1 MSLSKLGSPA
11 LKRSPHATLARA
23 LEGPPVQDMSIP
35 VFGRLSVTITHA
47 ASQELLKDTG
57 NFAVDARN
65 AGHKSAF
72 GIPFLPKS
80 LKVLSAN
87 VLTMDD
93 PDHRRLRKLV
103 DGPFRRTAVDAL
115 RDRISAQVTRLL
127 DGMEAAGET
136 DIVAG
141 LFRPL
146 PLQVI
151 CDMLGLGENRQQLF
165 ALFNGIAAGSTTWG
179 MIRAIR
185 QIGPVQQFF
194 REEFARVRAEPRPGL
209 ISELVHA
216 EADGDRMSEDE
227 LLAMVFVLFAAGHE
241 TTTHLMSCGL
251 YTLITEPGALE
262 AARAA
267 DADAMGM
274 IVDEVMRYGAPVQ
287 LTKPRYAKADIDFH
301 GKALKRGDKVMAL
314 LAAGNLDPAVF
325 DNPLLFDPARR
336 PNRHLGWGGGP
347 HICLGL
353 HLARS
358 ETEIAFRQILARYP
372 GLRPAAPVDR
382 LKWTARAGL
391 RGVTAM
397 PLAFT

>member
-1 MSLSKLGSPA
+1 MSLSKLGSQA
-11 LKRSPHATLARA
+11 LKRSPHAALAEA
-23 LEGPPVQDMSIP
+23 LQGPPVQDMSIP
-35 VFGRLSVTITHA
+35 FFGKLSATVSHA
-47 ASQELLKDTG
+47 ASQELLKDTE
-57 NFAVDARN
+57 NFVVDARH
-65 AGHKSAF
+65 AGYKSAF
-72 GIPFLPKS
+72 GMPFLPKS

-103 DGPFRRTAVDAL
+103 DGPFRRAAVEDL
-115 RDRISAQVTRLL
+115 HGNISAQVTRLL
-127 DGMEAAGET
+127 DEMEAAGQR

-151 CDMLGLGENRQQLF
+151 CDMLGLGENRQHLF
-165 ALFNGIAAGSTTWG
+165 ALFNGIAAGSTTMG
-179 MIRAIR
+179 MIRAFL

-209 ISELVHA
+209 ITELVHA
-216 EADGDRMSEDE
+216 EADGDRMSEEE

-251 YTLITEPGALE
+251 YTLFTEPGAME

-267 DADAMGM
+267 DNDAMGV
-274 IVDEVMRYGAPVQ
+274 IVDEMMRFGGPVQ
-287 LTKPRYAKADIDFH
+287 LTKPRFAKADMEFH

-325 DNPLLFDPARR
+325 DSPLVFDPARR

-353 HLARS
+353 HLARMES
-358 ETEIAFRQILARYP
+358 EIAFQQILARYP
-372 GLRPAAPVDR
+372 RLEPAVPVER
-382 LKWTARAGL
+382 LKWTARTGL
-391 RGVTAM
+391 RGVTSL
-397 PLAFT
+397 PLSF